1 MFPFLEKKTQN
12 NILQENEGTMFL
24 PCVSPGYYL
33 FQDLFVQSNKSIF
46 EVSTID
52 TGIIYETCSK
62 S

>member
-1 MFPFLEKKTQN
+1 MF
-12 NILQENEGTMFL
+12 I

-46 EVSTID
+46 EVGTID